1 MIIGI
6 GIDLVSISRIEAAL
20 ERWGDN
26 FKKRIFSPVEITYS
40 ESHKSRG
47 QHFAASFAVKEAFFK
62 AIGSSSKSHHI
73 RMLDIEVARGTE
85 GKPYINVYGGAK
97 RAVEQVGIQL
107 IHTSIS
113 HDGEYSVAVVI
124 LEK

>member
-1 MIIGI
+1 MIIGV
-6 GIDLVSISRIEAAL
+6 GIDLVSIPRIEGAL
-20 ERWGDN
+20 KRWGDN
-26 FKKRIFSPVEITYS
+26 FKNRIFSGIEIAYS
-40 ESHKSRG
+40 DSHKNSG

-62 AIGSSSKSHHI
+62 AIRSSSKNHPI
-73 RMLDIEVARGTE
+73 RMLDIEVARDME

-97 RAVEQVGIQL
+97 QAVEQAGIQL

>member
-6 GIDLVSISRIEAAL
+6 GIDLVSIPRIEGAL
-20 ERWGDN
+20 GRWGDN
-26 FKKRIFSPVEITYS
+26 FKKRIFSPVEIAYS
-40 ESHKSRG
+40 ESHKNSG

-62 AIGSSSKSHHI
+62 AIGSNSKDHHI
-73 RMLDIEVARGTE
+73 RMLDIEVVRGME
-85 GKPYINVYGGAK
+85 GKPHINVYGGARK
-97 RAVEQVGIQL
+97 AVEQGGIQL

-113 HDGEYSVAVVI
+113 HDGEYSVAVVV